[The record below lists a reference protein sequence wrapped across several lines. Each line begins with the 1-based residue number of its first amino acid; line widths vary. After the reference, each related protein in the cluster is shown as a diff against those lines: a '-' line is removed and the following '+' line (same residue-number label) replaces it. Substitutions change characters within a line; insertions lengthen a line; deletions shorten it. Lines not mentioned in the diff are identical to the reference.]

1 VTARIPVAAL
11 AALATFAAAAPA
23 QGALR
28 SVGVRASV
36 VLPRAASAASAGS
49 GTWIVAGPA
58 GHPRVAA
65 LAHAFRARHVTGG
78 AYVLAR
84 SRARSF
90 AAALRARGL
99 LSYAEPNRR
108 RTVAQDP
115 AQEPVP
121 EPPPPDPLTVVPQAG
136 WRDAVVAGAAAPPV
150 GPQSP
155 LVALVDSQLDV
166 TQPDVVGS
174 NVTTTG
180 GRPLVDFHGTAT
192 ATIAAAPQNGVGI
205 IGVWPGA
212 RALNLPLPS
221 EIGCA
226 DSARQID
233 AAVRVSA
240 AVINMSYGSS
250 AACRSEYEAIQ
261 RAVARGIV
269 PVAAAGNEFGQGNP
283 AEFPASLPHVLTVAA
298 VGSDDAATFFSN
310 QNAAVDLSAPGEDI
324 LAGVPVTFDPDGNP
338 DGYALVSGTSFS
350 APMVSAAVAWIRTA
364 RPDLTADQAA
374 QVVRLGARDV
384 GKAGWDSAT
393 GFGVLNLPGALAHA
407 APIPDPLEPND
418 DIEFVN
424 GRVLGRRAVPVS
436 RGVGTTT
443 LDGLLDRY
451 EDPADVYRIRI
462 PPRATVQI
470 RARPRFG
477 DPDLYVFT
485 PAATSVMRSRG
496 LVAQSR
502 RRGRRTEGVLVTNPT
517 GRTVTRFVALGI
529 DGGVRSL
536 DSRYTLR
543 IRRR

>member
-1 VTARIPVAAL
+1 VKARIPLAAL
-11 AALATFAAAAPA
+11 AALAALAVASPPASAAGLRNAA
-23 QGALR
+23 GAPR
-28 SVGVRASV
+28 VQ
-36 VLPRAASAASAGS
+36 LPGDASAASVEADPA
-49 GTWIVAGPA
+49 TWIVGARDTA
-58 GHPRVAA
+58 TAA
-65 LAHAFRARHVTGG
+65 AIARAHGARRIAGG
-78 AYVLAR
+78 AWLAP
-84 SRARSF
+84 RAGARTL
-90 AAALRARGL
+90 ATALRARRL
-99 LSYAEPNRR
+99 LDYAEPNRIGR
-108 RTVAQDP
+108 RTQA
-115 AQEPVP
+115 
-121 EPPPPDPLTVVPQAG
+121 PDPLSADPASAWRSTVV
-136 WRDAVVAGAAAPPV
+136 GAAVPPPV
-150 GPQSP
+150 GPESP
-155 LVALVDSQLDV
+155 LIGVVDTMIDLSH
-166 TQPDVVGS
+166 PEIAGS
-174 NVTTTG
+174 NITTFG
-180 GRPLVDFHGTAT
+180 GSALRDFHGTAT
-192 ATIAAAPQNGVGI
+192 STVAAAPANGLGML
-205 IGVWPGA
+205 GVWPGA
-212 RALNLPLPS
+212 RTLNLPLPNGQR
-221 EIGCA
+221 ITCA
-226 DSARQID
+226 DSARGI
-233 AAVRVSA
+233 ARAVRAGA
-240 AVINMSYGSS
+240 AVINMSYGSPS
-250 AACRSEYEAIQ
+250 KCAAEEQQIN
-261 RAVARGIV
+261 RAVKAGAV
-269 PVAAAGNEFGQGNP
+269 PVAASGNEFEQGNP
-283 AEFPASLPHVLTVAA
+283 PEFPASLAHVLTVGA
-298 VGSDDAATFFSN
+298 VGADDKPAFFSN
-310 QNAAVDLSAPGEDI
+310 ESAAVDLAAPGVGI
-324 LAGVPVTFDPDGNP
+324 LTAVPAGLDPGNDGDGFHPVD
-338 DGYALVSGTSFS
+338 GTSFS
-350 APMVSAAVAWIRTA
+350 APMVSAAVAWIRAA
-364 RPDLTADQAA
+364 RPDLTPFQAA